1 MSSSPTIPIKGA
13 GPAWEANYSQL
24 CQFQQEN
31 GHCNVPTH
39 GKLRYVAKWCCRIR
53 ATKAHLTGEQIKALD
68 DIGFDWVSRKD
79 KEDAKWNEMFDRFA
93 RYKAEKNTCLVPQDY
108 AEDPELGT
116 WVANQRRRSKQGKVR
131 VDRAEKLAS
140 LGFVWK
146 ARELNKKRIHKS
158 GKYDDK
164 WMEMFHKLRAYKE
177 EHGHCNVPYN
187 SEDKALAMWVSTQR
201 RVQRKKTF
209 MYGDE
214 KEMRPERK
222 ELLASIGFDFNFGYN
237 RKEKVNQGS
246 NDIGNVHPASGAGG
260 APMDVHFPETLIE
273 GAIIDAIESKPV
285 GLSELGKNEQVYP
298 DASMPDEE
306 LALYEAAMGEPSA
319 TEDTGSG
326 LAVKMQTS
334 DDQSDAVQ
342 V

>member
-1 MSSSPTIPIKGA
+1 MNTTPPTVPIKGA

-24 CQFQQEN
+24 RQFKQEN

-53 ATKAHLTGEQIKALD
+53 AAKDNLTDEQIKALD
-68 DIGFDWVSRKD
+68 DIGFDWISRKE
-79 KEDAKWNEMFDRFA
+79 KEDAKWNEMFERFA
-93 RYKAEKNTCLVPQDY
+93 KYKEQKNTCLVPQDY

-131 VDRAEKLAS
+131 ADRADKLAS

-146 ARELNKKRIHKS
+146 ARELNKKRLQKP
-158 GKYDDK
+158 GKYDEK
-164 WMEMFHKLRAYKE
+164 WMEMFNKLREYKE

-246 NDIGNVHPASGAGG
+246 GLAGSTD

-273 GAIIDAIESKPV
+273 GAIMDAMQSKPA
-285 GLSELGKNEQVYP
+285 GLAVLGKDEQVYP
-298 DASMPDEE
+298 DASMPEEE
-306 LALYEAAMGEPSA
+306 LALYQASMGEPSA
-319 TEDTGSG
+319 TEETDSALAAKLQTAEEQLDT
-326 LAVKMQTS
+326 
-334 DDQSDAVQ
+334 VQ

>member
-1 MSSSPTIPIKGA
+1 MNTNSIAIKGA

-24 CQFQQEN
+24 REFEREN

-39 GKLRYVAKWCCRIR
+39 GKLRYVAKWCCRLR
-53 ATKAHLTGEQIKALD
+53 ASKDHLTPEQIKALD
-68 DIGFDWVSRKD
+68 AIGFDWISRKE
-79 KEDAKWNEMFDRFA
+79 KEDAKWNEMFERFA
-93 RYKAEKNTCLVPQDY
+93 KYKEKKNTCLVPQDY

-131 VDRAEKLAS
+131 LDRAEKLAS

-146 ARELNKKRIHKS
+146 ARELNKKRVQKP
-158 GKYDDK
+158 GKYDSK
-164 WMEMFHKLRAYKE
+164 WMEMFHKLREYKE

-209 MYGDE
+209 MYGEE

-237 RKEKVNQGS
+237 RKENVNQGS
-246 NDIGNVHPASGAGG
+246 GHAASSAD
-260 APMDVHFPETLIE
+260 APMDVNFPEALIE
-273 GAIIDAIESKPV
+273 GAIIDAMESKPTE
-285 GLSELGKNEQVYP
+285 LSTAVAKDEQVYP
-298 DASMPDEE
+298 DASMPEEE
-306 LALYEAAMGEPSA
+306 LALYEASMGEPS
-319 TEDTGSG
+319 TRDT
-326 LAVKMQTS
+326 AEV
-334 DDQSDAVQ
+334 
-342 V
+342 